1 MLDPLLGL
9 AAVVVLGI
17 GAQWLSWRL
26 RQPSILLLLL
36 LGFVAGPI
44 TGLLDPDALLGEL
57 LMPVVSIS
65 VALILFEGG
74 LSLELR
80 ELTGLRGVLTRM
92 ILVGGG
98 ITLGLTAVAAK
109 LLLGVDWWISLLL
122 GAVLVV
128 SGPTVIIPIL
138 RQVRPSK
145 QVASLLKWE
154 AMVIDPIGAMAAVL
168 LFQATLATDLRQA
181 LTSIGLGLFKTI
193 VVGGLIGAGAAL
205 LLVVLLRRD
214 AIPDYLHS
222 PVTLMVTV
230 ASFVLSNELQH
241 ESGLVAVTLFGA
253 FLANQRRVPVR
264 HVVEFKEN
272 LRVLLLGGL
281 FILLA
286 ARLDREAV
294 AELGWPAVVLL
305 VFLLI
310 VVRPLSIAAS
320 TTGAGLSLQER
331 LFLGWMHPRGVVS
344 AAVAA
349 IFALRL
355 AEVGHPGAEKL
366 VPVTFLVIVGTIV
379 VHGLTARPLARRL
392 GLSTPDPQGLL
403 FIGASPWARKLGAL
417 LGREGITVRF
427 ADANWERVAAA
438 RLEGLPAWYGDALD
452 EHAADE
458 IDLSGLG
465 RVLAVTTN
473 DDVNSLA
480 SLHFSEIFGRGGV
493 WQLASS
499 RDRNPEESKQ
509 HHLRG
514 RTLWSTDLQS
524 TQLTEL
530 FEDGWQFKKTL
541 LTESF
546 GLEDFR
552 RQHGE
557 QARVL
562 FVLTKDRNLRIVA
575 ADQEPQAAPGEALI
589 SLVPPVEESVSA

>member
-1 MLDPLLGL
+1 VIDPLLGL
-9 AAVVVLGI
+9 AGIIVLGI

-36 LGFVAGPI
+36 LGFVAGPL

-57 LMPVVSIS
+57 LMPVVSVS

-80 ELTGLRGVLTRM
+80 ELKGLRGVLTRI
-92 ILVGGG
+92 ILIGGG
-98 ITLGLTAVAAK
+98 VTLGLTAVAAK

-128 SGPTVIIPIL
+128 SGPTVIVPIL
-138 RQVRPSK
+138 RQVRPSH

-168 LFQATLATDLRQA
+168 IFQATLATDLRQA
-181 LTSIGLGLFKTI
+181 LASIGFGLLKT
-193 VVGGLIGAGAAL
+193 VVIGGLIGAGAAL
-205 LLVVLLRRD
+205 VLVFLLRRD
-214 AIPDYLHS
+214 AIPDYLDS
-222 PVTLMVTV
+222 PVTLMITV
-230 ASFVLSNELQH
+230 AAFVLSNELQH

-286 ARLDREAV
+286 ARLDREDL
-294 AELGWPAVVLL
+294 AELGWPAL
-305 VFLLI
+305 VFLLVLL
-310 VVRPLSIAAS
+310 VVARPVSIALS
-320 TTGAGLSLQER
+320 TTGAGLSWRER
-331 LFLGWMHPRGVVS
+331 AFLGWMHPRGVVS

-355 AEVGHPGAEKL
+355 AEVDHPGAEKL

-392 GLSTPDPQGLL
+392 GLAKPDPQGLL
-403 FIGASPWARKLGAL
+403 FIGAPPWARKLGAL
-417 LGREGITVRF
+417 LGQEGIDVRF

-438 RLEGLPAWYGDALD
+438 RLEGLSAWYGDALD

-465 RVLAVTTN
+465 RVLAVTAN
-473 DDVNSLA
+473 DHVNSLA
-480 SLHFSEIFGRGGV
+480 ALHFTEVFGRAGA
-493 WQLASS
+493 WQLAAS
-499 RDRNPEESKQ
+499 RDKRPEESKE

-514 RTLWSTDLQS
+514 RTLWSADL
-524 TQLTEL
+524 LPGRLVEL

-546 GLEDFR
+546 GLEQFR
-552 RQHGE
+552 EQHGE
-557 QARVL
+557 QARAL
-562 FVLTKDRNLRIVA
+562 FVLTKEGKLRIVPA
-575 ADQEPQAAPGEALI
+575 GQPLQAAPGEALV
-589 SLVPPVEESVSA
+589 SLVPPVEDDVSA